1 MNLGSI
7 MRSGQTGS
15 TIMSDLVRIP
25 VGEGTPEGTNSA
37 YLLPTEGAVVDPGP
51 PTGAA
56 WRDLLNGIEAAEWQL
71 DDLQRVFVTH
81 WHADHAGLACRL
93 ADRADATVHL
103 HRNDAPLVGEY
114 ASTRKRRVRRDRRTL
129 ERWGVPEPVRDD
141 VADGDTKSPIPDTYP
156 VCQHSDGDQVGGV
169 EFVHTPG
176 HTAGH
181 VSLCTET
188 DLLLGDLLLPT
199 YTPNVGGSDT
209 RLADPLGKYLNSLH
223 RVESV
228 TQMAHPGHG
237 VAIDVATEITAVRRH
252 HHERAAATFE
262 AIADTEVPKTPWEV
276 ATELFGDLLGIHA
289 KFGAGEAAAHLQR
302 LAAVNVVELVDGSP
316 VRCRAAVDTYPS
328 EQSLTPTEAESLE

>member
-1 MNLGSI
+1 

-199 YTPNVGGSDT
+199 YTPNVGGADPRVERPLPTYRSSLRWLAATDLDRAWPGHRDPIDDPAGRAT
-209 RLADPLGKYLNSLH
+209 EILTHHEERTERTTEVLEQVGPATPWAVSAELFGGLENIHIMHGPGEAWAHLEALVEEGDAERSETSGVLTFRLAD
-223 RVESV
+223 
-228 TQMAHPGHG
+228 
-237 VAIDVATEITAVRRH
+237 
-252 HHERAAATFE
+252 
-262 AIADTEVPKTPWEV
+262 
-276 ATELFGDLLGIHA
+276 
-289 KFGAGEAAAHLQR
+289 
-302 LAAVNVVELVDGSP
+302 
-316 VRCRAAVDTYPS
+316 
-328 EQSLTPTEAESLE
+328 